1 MNQCAKLMKN
11 RHIGNKMGV
20 SVGIRALALW
30 STPVSYSRI
39 ISILPMSRLAEM
51 RIGMRDERSTWHVTG

>member
-1 MNQCAKLMKN
+1 MKN

-20 SVGIRALALW
+20 SVGIRASAIW

-39 ISILPMSRLAEM
+39 ISILPMSRLAEI
-51 RIGMRDERSTWHVTG
+51 RSGMRDERST

>member
-20 SVGIRALALW
+20 SVGIRASAIW

-39 ISILPMSRLAEM
+39 ISILPMSRLAEI
-51 RIGMRDERSTWHVTG
+51 RSGMRDERSTWHVTG

>member
-20 SVGIRALALW
+20 SVGIRALVLW
-30 STPVSYSRI
+30 STLVSYSRI
-39 ISILPMSRLAEM
+39 ISILPMSRLAEI
-51 RIGMRDERSTWHVTG
+51 RSGMRDERSTWHVTG

>member
-1 MNQCAKLMKN
+1 MKN

-20 SVGIRALALW
+20 SVGVSVGIRASAIW

-39 ISILPMSRLAEM
+39 ISILPMSRLAEI
-51 RIGMRDERSTWHVTG
+51 RSGMRDERSTWHVTG